1 MMTNDSPKPVTHQGM
16 EFQTI
21 GNVGLFNASLIG
33 FLCSR
38 KCPAAKILE
47 AHETCKVWATD
58 PTKTIISGFHSPV
71 EQECLRLLLQGR
83 ANIIYFPAR
92 EIDRLRIRK
101 EWRPALEAN
110 RMLIITFEAFKN
122 RRMSRTETE
131 LRNNV
136 IAELAKSVYIPYA
149 AKDGHLERL
158 SCAKNSVGSLSQGVL
173 TSDS

>member
-1 MMTNDSPKPVTHQGM
+1 MTKHRVTTINHKG
-16 EFQTI
+16 ENFAAI
-21 GNVGLFNASLIG
+21 GNTILLRNDLTG

-47 AHETCKVWATD
+47 AHETCKAWASD

-92 EIDRLRIRK
+92 EINHLRIRK

-110 RMLIITFEAFKN
+110 RMLIMTLESFTN
-122 RRMSRTETE
+122 RRMSRHETWQ
-131 LRNNV
+131 RNDFIV
-136 IAELAKSVYIPYA
+136 RLAESAYIPYA
-149 AKDGHLERL
+149 AADGQLADAIRL
-158 SCAKNSVGSLSQGVL
+158 CANSKG
-173 TSDS
+173 DSRHDS